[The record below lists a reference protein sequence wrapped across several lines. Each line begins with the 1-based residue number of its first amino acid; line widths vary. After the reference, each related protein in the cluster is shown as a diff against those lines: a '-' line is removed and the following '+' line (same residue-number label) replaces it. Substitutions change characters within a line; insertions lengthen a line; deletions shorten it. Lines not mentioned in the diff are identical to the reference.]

1 MIPVITTQPPLPEV
15 ELHSTALDEDGISIS
30 IWLSPADGGTAIV
43 TIPLRELLERAYLY
57 GEDGRAAGR
66 LIPLN

>member
-1 MIPVITTQPPLPEV
+1 MTPVNTVQPPLPAL
-15 ELHSTALDEDGISIS
+15 ELHSAALDEDGITIS
-30 IWLSPADGGTAIV
+30 IWFDAIGGGTAIV
-43 TIPLRELLERAYLY
+43 VIPLRELLERACLY